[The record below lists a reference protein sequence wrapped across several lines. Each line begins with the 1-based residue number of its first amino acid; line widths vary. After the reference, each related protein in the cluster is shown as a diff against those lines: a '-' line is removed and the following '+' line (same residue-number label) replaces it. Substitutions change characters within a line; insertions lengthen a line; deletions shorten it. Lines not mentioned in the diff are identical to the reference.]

1 MTPMKYLLVWLNFH
15 MSIYKIS
22 ANKDKASRSGILHF
36 IRAVTLAPDIS
47 DKTSLLIIHDWANT
61 VFRKTSQHTHNSQ

>member
-15 MSIYKIS
+15 MSIYEIS

-36 IRAVTLAPDIS
+36 IRAATLALD
-47 DKTSLLIIHDWANT
+47 TFLI
-61 VFRKTSQHTHNSQ
+61 KPPS

>member
-15 MSIYKIS
+15 MSIHEIS

-36 IRAVTLAPDIS
+36 IRAATLVLD
-47 DKTSLLIIHDWANT
+47 TFLI
-61 VFRKTSQHTHNSQ
+61 KPPS